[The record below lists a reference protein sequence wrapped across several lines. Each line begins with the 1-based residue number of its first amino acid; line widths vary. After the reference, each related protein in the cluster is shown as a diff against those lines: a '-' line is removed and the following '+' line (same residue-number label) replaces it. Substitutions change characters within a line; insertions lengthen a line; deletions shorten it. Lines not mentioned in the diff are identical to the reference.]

1 MISFSDALCHPV
13 CNKKKKYIWKY
24 ETCNNTKICT
34 IPTTKILHSPKTV
47 CTITTTK
54 VKPALQLAVAIITF
68 YMGYYYRIF
77 NAPTNATTK
86 KSDVYTTC
94 PKMVVYYK
102 FSSHNF
108 HIPL

>member
-1 MISFSDALCHPV
+1 MSVMSPSLQQ
-13 CNKKKKYIWKY
+13 KKKYISKY

-34 IPTTKILHSPKTV
+34 IPTTKILHSPKSV

-77 NAPTNATTK
+77 NAPTNVTTK
-86 KSDVYTTC
+86 KSDVYNL
-94 PKMVVYYK
+94 
-102 FSSHNF
+102 S
-108 HIPL
+108 